1 MIWLIALGGCLSDT
15 APPDAVPR
23 DTPGAAA
30 WAIGR
35 EAPKALK
42 VPLSV
47 RPEGAPAPDLMPI
60 QGPFTLI
67 RTVDGVSTYEAK
79 LPARPRSLFFSSP
92 PSGMAVLN
100 KKGKALKHD
109 KKNGASSASWAF
121 TAETV
126 MVRTKGEVPRDGDFQ
141 LRWPTAQEREDALN
155 LGTFSSDPQSPVE
168 QERFIQRSVQVGE
181 DTRTGLLL
189 PAPSEVTYGGR
200 TLALNAMLSF
210 EARVL
215 PPEAMV
221 RASSDGSE
229 VIVEVHAPN
238 MEVEQVFRGRVGTQ
252 DWKSIRV
259 DLSEWSGQVVDVVIR
274 TQDSSDTTLDYVFL
288 ADPVIYTPLSDPQR
302 MVLVFLDTTRPD
314 HMGLYGYD
322 RDTTPQLDAWAEDAA
337 VFEQA
342 RSVAPWTLPSARSAL
357 TGRQPEHW
365 ESGPHLAE
373 VLADQGYA
381 TGAFVGNVY
390 LSANFDMAQGWS
402 QYSVENWPRVDEQV
416 EKLQDFMSRN
426 TDRDTVVLLHT
437 MDMHLP
443 YTEPLQ
449 YRRKWASKPPQDLS
463 WNTTRSP
470 ILKAVRKDKDSVI
483 QWVMDRYDQNLSF
496 TDDVLAPLLDSMG
509 PNANVLLFSDHGEEF
524 WDHGDFEHGHSLY
537 DELLRVPF
545 ILKGPDVPAARVD
558 APVSLLDLTPTV
570 LDLLGVEA
578 PSSMNM
584 LGSSLLDAIAGD
596 AGALQALEER
606 PQSFGRPLYGQERW
620 GVMVDGQKWSTY
632 QGRQVLVDLDQD
644 PEEST
649 NLASSQDLS
658 PYTAAMAQAL
668 ETQAPLS
675 WRIDLGKASG
685 RSDGERVLRISHPK
699 GIETAWL
706 GQDPLKGSLM
716 AMTGP
721 DEQGAYEVVILP
733 GKKGGREIYVVPKGE
748 PSELE
753 GLSLTWVVPG
763 GDAQEPRVA
772 EGAFEGPDTLGRPL
786 STGSVGG
793 RSYSITWGFAP
804 VPTGKQI
811 DGTNDELT
819 EALHAMG
826 YVERD

>member
-1 MIWLIALGGCLSDT
+1 
-15 APPDAVPR
+15 
-23 DTPGAAA
+23 
-30 WAIGR
+30 
-35 EAPKALK
+35 
-42 VPLSV
+42 
-47 RPEGAPAPDLMPI
+47 MPI
-60 QGPFTLI
+60 QGPFTLV
-67 RTVDGVSTYEAK
+67 RTVNGVSTYEAK

-92 PSGMAVLN
+92 PSGMSVLTE
-100 KKGKALKHD
+100 KGKALKHERSR
-109 KKNGASSASWAF
+109 GASSGSWAF

-126 MVRTKGEVPRDGDFQ
+126 MVRTKGDVPKDGDYQ
-141 LRWPTAQEREDALN
+141 LKWHTAQEREDALN
-155 LGTFSSDPQSPVE
+155 LGTFSTDPQSPAE
-168 QERFIQRSVQVGE
+168 QERFIQRSLQVGE

-189 PAPSEVTYGGR
+189 PAPSEVVYGGR
-200 TLALNAMLSF
+200 ALALNAVLSF
-210 EARVL
+210 EARII

-221 RASSDGSE
+221 RKRSDGSE
-229 VIVEVHAPN
+229 IIVEVRAPN
-238 MEVEQVFRGRVGTQ
+238 VEVEQVFRGRVDTQ
-252 DWKSIRV
+252 KWSAIRV
-259 DLSEWSGQVVDVVIR
+259 DLSKWSGQVVDVVVR

-322 RDTTPQLDAWAEDAA
+322 RDTTPQLDAWATDAA

-373 VLADQGYA
+373 VLAEQGYA

-402 QYSVENWPRVDEQV
+402 QYSVENWPTVDQQV
-416 EKLQDFMSRN
+416 EKLQDFMGRN
-426 TDRDTVVLLHT
+426 QDRDTLVMLHT

-443 YTEPLQ
+443 YTEPLK
-449 YRRKWASKPPQDLS
+449 YRRKWASKPPQELTWS
-463 WNTTRSP
+463 ATRSP
-470 ILKAVRKDKDSVI
+470 ILKAVRKDKEAVK

-496 TDDVLAPLLDSMG
+496 TDDVLAPLLDSLG
-509 PNANVLLFSDHGEEF
+509 DQANVLIFSDHGEEF
-524 WDHGDFEHGHSLY
+524 WDHDDFEHGHSLY

-545 ILKGPDVPAARVD
+545 ILKGPDVPAARVA
-558 APVSLLDLTPTV
+558 APVSLIDLTPTV
-570 LDLLGVEA
+570 LDLLKVQA
-578 PSSMNM
+578 PSTMNM
-584 LGSSLLDAIAGD
+584 LGQSLLPAIAGD
-596 AGALQALEER
+596 TEALQGLQDR

-620 GVMVDGQKWSTY
+620 GVLVDGQKWSTY
-632 QGRQVLVDLDQD
+632 QGKQVLVDLAED
-644 PEEST
+644 PKERDD
-649 NLASSQDLS
+649 LAKGKDLS
-658 PYTAAMAQAL
+658 AYPAAMAQAL
-668 ETQAPLS
+668 ETTAPLS
-675 WRIDLGKASG
+675 WRINLSKASG
-685 RSDGERVLRISHPK
+685 RSDGERVLRISHPN

-721 DEQGAYEVVILP
+721 DQDGAYEVVILP

-748 PSELE
+748 PTDLE
-753 GLSLTWVVPG
+753 GLSLTWLIPD
-763 GDAQEPRVA
+763 GDPQEPSVA
-772 EGAFEGPDTLGRPL
+772 AGLVEGPDTLGRPL

-793 RSYSITWGFAP
+793 RSYSVTWGFAP

-819 EALHAMG
+819 EALEAMG
-826 YVERD
+826 YVERE